1 MSLPV
6 GPGFDILGLGMS
18 ILDSVQVVAE
28 FPDGAGVTRVIRSS
42 MTGGGPVPTAL
53 CAASRLGTKAAIIDR
68 IGDDWRGERIRADY
82 AAFGVDTSFLFEDP
96 AHSSSL
102 GTVLVRERDGE
113 RHLLFE
119 EGDFTPLSTV
129 ELPRD
134 ALAGCGI
141 LHLNGRHWPACLDAA
156 RMVREGGGRV
166 SFDGGAR
173 RFDPKHLGLFP
184 LVDILI
190 VARDYAASLAG
201 TASLEAQLDAI
212 AQWGGEIVG
221 ITDGAEGSWFLTR
234 EGDRFHQPAFPVA
247 KVIDTTGCGDVF
259 HGAFLFAILRGDPPR
274 DAARLASAAAAISAG
289 GLGGR
294 GHLPGLDEV
303 GALLNL
309 PVAQAGDH
317 V

>member
-1 MSLPV
+1 MSPPV

-18 ILDSVQVVAE
+18 ILDSIQVVAE
-28 FPDGAGVTRVIRSS
+28 FPDGAGVTRVIRST
-42 MTGGGPVPTAL
+42 MMGGGPVPTAL
-53 CAASRLGTKAAIIDR
+53 CAASRLGAKAAIIDR

-82 AAFGVDTSFLFEDP
+82 ATFGVDTSFIIIEPDR
-96 AHSSSL
+96 SSSL

-119 EGDFTPLSTV
+119 EGDFTPLTTA
-129 ELPRD
+129 ELPHD

-156 RMVREGGGRV
+156 RLVREGGGLV
-166 SFDGGAR
+166 SFDGGAHR
-173 RFDPKHLGLFP
+173 YQARQLDLLPF
-184 LVDILI
+184 VDILI

-201 TASLEAQLDAI
+201 SDSREDQLDAL
-212 AQWGGEIVG
+212 AQWGAEIVG

-234 EGDRFHQPAFPVA
+234 GGQGFHQTAFPVDE
-247 KVIDTTGCGDVF
+247 VIDTTGCGDVF
-259 HGAFLFAILRGDPPR
+259 HGAFLFALLQGDAAR
-274 DAARLASAAAAISAG
+274 DAARLASAAAALGAG

-294 GHLPGLDEV
+294 GHLPGLAEV
-303 GALLNL
+303 GVLLNL
-309 PVAQAGDH
+309 PVAQAVDH